1 MPASKVVL
9 ALEVAFEVLLAS
21 EVARASWP
29 VGPAPGAALARIN
42 SHKAIG
48 GAKSQFDFGP
58 LFAQLD
64 RQLAQRRVQLI
75 AHLAVLF
82 AVNRYGAFS
91 EFAVGFASG

>member
-29 VGPAPGAALARIN
+29 AGPAPGAALARIN
-42 SHKAIG
+42 SNKAIG
-48 GAKSQFDFGP
+48 GTKSQFDFGP

-64 RQLAQRRVQLI
+64 RQLAHRRV
-75 AHLAVLF
+75 
-82 AVNRYGAFS
+82 
-91 EFAVGFASG
+91 